1 MALGL
6 PPAQCANGITPQK
19 GGIKPRSNQSR
30 SVADMVIF
38 NFIGA
43 AFRITS
49 SYHARSYACGG
60 RSGGAVNCQDL
71 PKTEQCKT
79 AEERVMGR
87 HGCLNIRRAY
97 ADKRRLPVL
106 QHSIKDVLVGQRKV
120 NIGPQRTGS
129 DKRRADERIPLLD

>member
-6 PPAQCANGITPQK
+6 PPAQSANCIKPQK

-30 SVADMVIF
+30 SVADMVRF

-60 RSGGAVNCQDL
+60 RSGGVVNCQDL
-71 PKTEQCKT
+71 PKPEQCKT
-79 AEERVMGR
+79 AGEPNVPT
-87 HGCLNIRRAY
+87 C
-97 ADKRRLPVL
+97 
-106 QHSIKDVLVGQRKV
+106 RK
-120 NIGPQRTGS
+120 G
-129 DKRRADERIPLLD
+129 

>member
-6 PPAQCANGITPQK
+6 PPAQWANGVTPQK

-30 SVADMVIF
+30 SAADMVTF

-49 SYHARSYACGG
+49 SYHERSYACGG

-71 PKTEQCKT
+71 PKPEQCKT
-79 AEERVMGR
+79 AGEPNVPPRRQEEMGGQPYAISR
-87 HGCLNIRRAY
+87 GAIRQKA
-97 ADKRRLPVL
+97 APPV
-106 QHSIKDVLVGQRKV
+106 
-120 NIGPQRTGS
+120 
-129 DKRRADERIPLLD
+129 